1 MSRRFPRHF
10 QPFFESVGNEAIA
23 HFLCLFRRIFLR
35 LYLPDR
41 FACCRRQSG
50 MGTFRAALCKFIIP
64 KNPTPSL
71 VAEIPIASFFSNLH
85 NRGEWD
91 KSLLRPWW
99 EHGATPPGFQW
110 SAGAVSVPPRYCS
123 AASSGTRHRDR
134 KIRRLQRS
142 DLRSILT
149 RRHSNFEIPIPIA
162 SFLCVCVCVYLLSFH
177 LNFPFSTCLIV

>member
-50 MGTFRAALCKFIIP
+50 KGTFRAALCKFIIP

-71 VAEIPIASFFSNLH
+71 VAEIPIASFFPIYITEANGTRACCAPGGSMAQP
-85 NRGEWD
+85 
-91 KSLLRPWW
+91 RPGSSGAPGQFQCRPGTAPQRVV
-99 EHGATPPGFQW
+99 EHAIEIGKF
-110 SAGAVSVPPRYCS
+110 AVSNEAIC
-123 AASSGTRHRDR
+123 D
-134 KIRRLQRS
+134 Q
-142 DLRSILT
+142 
-149 RRHSNFEIPIPIA
+149 F
-162 SFLCVCVCVYLLSFH
+162 
-177 LNFPFSTCLIV
+177 